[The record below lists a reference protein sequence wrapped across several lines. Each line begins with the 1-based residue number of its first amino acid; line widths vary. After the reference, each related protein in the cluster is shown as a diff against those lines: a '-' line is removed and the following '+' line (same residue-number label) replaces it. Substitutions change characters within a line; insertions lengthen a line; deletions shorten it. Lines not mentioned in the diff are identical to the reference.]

1 MKDRSI
7 IYRFFVGNR
16 MLKVPFRESNACLEK
31 IRTHLLPLTYDQLAA
46 HHLAGGRISSW
57 VDGLIYA
64 SEHGIKLDVD
74 NAAARDLIGAHGSKI
89 TLTEHLQILESAGYR
104 DAFKA
109 PFDSLQKTVP
119 NPEGHVPR

>member
-7 IYRFFVGNR
+7 LYRFFIGSRV
-16 MLKVPFRESNACLEK
+16 LKVPFREANRCLKK
-31 IRTHLLPLTYDQLAA
+31 IGAHRLPLTYDHLAA

-64 SEHGIKLDVD
+64 GEHGIKLDIN
-74 NAAARDLIGAHGSKI
+74 NAAARDLIAVQGSKI
-89 TLTEHLQILESAGYR
+89 TLTEHLQILENAGYH

-109 PFDSLQKTVP
+109 PFDSLQK
-119 NPEGHVPR
+119 NHAQ